1 MTREFTHIHVPSG
14 QPCCIKK
21 VYGPI
26 ATVYVEEYPI
36 SITWGKEEW
45 HDTIIVKLSDLTPI
59 KNGINYEKAIY
70 KRGDV

>member
-1 MTREFTHIHVPSG
+1 MKREWTHIHGPSH

-21 VYGPI
+21 VYGSI

-36 SITWGKEEW
+36 SSTWGKEEW

-59 KNGINYEKAIY
+59 KNEIKI
-70 KRGDV
+70 